1 VQPNLAAIVVTYN
14 PHMPRLQLLLE
25 ALLPQVAYVVLVDNA
40 SNAGVPDALAQLG
53 SDRLIVHCLDQ
64 NTGIAAG
71 QNRGIGLAQQL
82 GCERVV
88 FFDQDSIVGAGFLK
102 TLNQGMHDPAVSIT
116 APVFYDEQA
125 GFGYPLV
132 DILSSGRRKKYRPE
146 DVHAPL
152 DISVAIS
159 SGMLVRCS
167 VFEQVGMLDERLFID
182 YVDTEWCLR
191 CAALGIAVRVNPSA
205 VMTHSIGDKSIRL
218 AGFRVPV
225 HSPLRRYYRVRNAFH
240 LLRMN
245 HVPALMALREV
256 VFGLIHQLILIA
268 VERKRWDYLAFYF
281 RAVRDGLTGVFGPFK
296 SR

>member
-1 VQPNLAAIVVTYN
+1 
-14 PHMPRLQLLLE
+14 
-25 ALLPQVAYVVLVDNA
+25 
-40 SNAGVPDALAQLG
+40 
-53 SDRLIVHCLDQ
+53 
-64 NTGIAAG
+64 
-71 QNRGIGLAQQL
+71 
-82 GCERVV
+82 
-88 FFDQDSIVGAGFLK
+88 
-102 TLNQGMHDPAVSIT
+102 
-116 APVFYDEQA
+116 
-125 GFGYPLV
+125 
-132 DILSSGRRKKYRPE
+132 
-146 DVHAPL
+146 
-152 DISVAIS
+152 
-159 SGMLVRCS
+159 MLVRCS